1 MAALGQKEY
10 TSLII
15 NISSYR
21 MERRDAAVESA
32 VDSRRVHVR
41 RTTERVDGNDGGLW
55 GRGVMSRSES
65 LHVWYVEFERV
76 VDGRTICGVVKD
88 VGCQSGGVKVNH
100 ECNMSTGTAL
110 QTDKPGACELG

>member
-21 MERRDAAVESA
+21 MEKLDAAVESA

-41 RTTERVDGNDGGLW
+41 RTTERVDGNDGGL
-55 GRGVMSRSES
+55 
-65 LHVWYVEFERV
+65 
-76 VDGRTICGVVKD
+76 
-88 VGCQSGGVKVNH
+88 
-100 ECNMSTGTAL
+100 
-110 QTDKPGACELG
+110 